1 MKIGIKITTGLLMLA
16 GLMGVGCKKK
26 AADPFPP
33 SGAVAGWQK
42 TANTR
47 TFAAADLWQY
57 IDGGAEQYVNAGVTM
72 CATSDYKFQ
81 GNLEAVV
88 DVYRFNTA
96 DGAKQLFRADPATNS
111 QSAQLGDEARVYGQ
125 SVVFRQGQ
133 VLVRIVA
140 YESGPRTA
148 EALLALGRGVQ
159 GRL

>member
-1 MKIGIKITTGLLMLA
+1 VKIGIKVAAGLLLLA

-26 AADPFPP
+26 AADPFPT

-47 TFAAADLWQY
+47 TFAAGDLWQY
-57 IDGGAEQYVNAGVTM
+57 IDGGAEQYLNAGVAT
-72 CATSDYKFQ
+72 CATSDYKFH
-81 GNLEAVV
+81 GDLEAVV
-88 DVYRFNTA
+88 DVYRFKTA
-96 DGAKQLFRADPATNS
+96 EGAKQLFHADPATNS

-140 YESGPRTA
+140 YESGPGTA

>member
-1 MKIGIKITTGLLMLA
+1 
-16 GLMGVGCKKK
+16 
-26 AADPFPP
+26 
-33 SGAVAGWQK
+33 
-42 TANTR
+42 
-47 TFAAADLWQY
+47 
-57 IDGGAEQYVNAGVTM
+57 M

-140 YESGPRTA
+140 YESGPRNRGGFA
-148 EALLALGRGVQ
+148 GVRAGRARATLDRISIQRKGE
-159 GRL
+159 L